1 MLSLLVHHQAAIV
14 EELHL
19 AQVAIFQQ
27 GFWLRWNPHLL
38 CHCLYCVE
46 TCDDGILSIFWN
58 VILAFAV
65 PLFVQI

>member
-27 GFWLRWNPHLL
+27 GFWLHWDLHLL
-38 CHCLYCVE
+38 CHCIVCVE
-46 TCDDGILSIFWN
+46 TFDDSILSIFWN
-58 VILAFAV
+58 TILAFAV
-65 PLFVQI
+65 VLFVHI